1 MIFGVGST
9 IKIIAVLIIVAIIAG
24 GLWYVTGLRAD
35 LAVARVNAERLKEGI
50 ELQQQL
56 MAQMRRDISQIQS
69 INADLRQETERAQAE
84 IRSLSDRFNVNAR
97 GEARDLGAIAAA
109 RPAAVE
115 RLINRGTA
123 NAMRCL
129 EIASGAPLTE
139 QEQNAKTSS
148 EINRECPSLA
158 NPLYRAVAP

>member
-1 MIFGVGST
+1 MMFGIGSS
-9 IKIIAVLIIVAIIAG
+9 IKIVAVLVIVAIIAG

-35 LAVARVNAERLKEGI
+35 LAVARVNVERLKEGI

-56 MAQMRRDISQIQS
+56 MEQMRADIAQIQG
-69 INADLRQETERAQAE
+69 INNDLRQETARAQAE
-84 IRSLSDRFNVNAR
+84 VRNLNDRFNVNAR
-97 GEARDLGAIAAA
+97 GEARDFGAIAAA
-109 RPAAVE
+109 RPGAVE

-139 QEQNAKTSS
+139 SEKNAKTSS
-148 EINRECPSLA
+148 EINRECPTLA
-158 NPLYRAVAP
+158 NPNYRAVAP